1 MQHCEIVQE
10 IGLSFISAPQR
21 CGQSYYLFPSNEWL
35 ICQFPI
41 SGTLSICAY
50 IFADEQIKRNRFL
63 IFDSD
68 QLKTKHR
75 VFRILAAVLY

>member
-1 MQHCEIVQE
+1 MLEAGGRRLEGDQ
-10 IGLSFISAPQR
+10 
-21 CGQSYYLFPSNEWL
+21 L
-35 ICQFPI
+35 ICQFLI
-41 SGTLSICAY
+41 SGTLRICAY

-75 VFRILAAVLY
+75 VFRILSAVLY